1 MNKMEH
7 PEYGPR
13 EWLCFPNET
22 NALQYPFVHRC
33 RDDVDA
39 SYQCGHKLEG
49 FAAVCGWSL
58 VSVGMG
64 RVLPTIMLQRR
75 RRSKIF
81 LG

>member
-33 RDDVDA
+33 RGDVEA
-39 SYQCGHKLEG
+39 N
-49 FAAVCGWSL
+49 AV
-58 VSVGMG
+58 VSWKVVQQSADG
-64 RVLPTIMLQRR
+64 RWFQ
-75 RRSKIF
+75 
-81 LG
+81 